1 MVIDS
6 CPHEQVAMRC
16 ICHRPKQ
23 WGPRDHGPNRVARKL
38 IYINFAKFKVGGA
51 SGVGTFET
59 CRRSAI
65 MSACGIRP
73 EVSCTRSK
81 RRE

>member
-1 MVIDS
+1 VQADEAKPENGYFCEWMAY
-6 CPHEQVAMRC
+6 QVGQAAM
-16 ICHRPKQ
+16 
-23 WGPRDHGPNRVARKL
+23 
-38 IYINFAKFKVGGA
+38 
-51 SGVGTFET
+51 SGDGTFET

-65 MSACGIRP
+65 MSACGVRP